1 MKAQAA
7 TEYVAIIA
15 IGLLILIPIVAYLN
29 DLYISY
35 RDENKIA
42 SAKAAAIKM
51 TSISNWVFSQGEPAK
66 NIIQVYIPPD
76 VERINF
82 VNNSI
87 VFEIVTRGGIHQ
99 VREYSVATLNGN
111 VTNREGYYYILIQAV
126 GNGVNISVV

>member
-42 SAKAAAIKM
+42 SAKTAAIKI
-51 TSISNWVFSQGEPAK
+51 TSISNWIFSQGEPAK

-76 VERINF
+76 VERISF

-87 VFEIVTRGGIHQ
+87 VFDVVTRSGIQ
-99 VREYSVATLNGN
+99 QIREYSVAALTGN
-111 VTNREGYYYILIQAV
+111 VTNKEGYYYILIQATD
-126 GNGVNISVV
+126 NGVSISVI